1 MMTIGNTTALLRL
14 NMSQMDCDKIR
25 SIWKNSL
32 EFNGNKIISDSSSL
46 LQDFP
51 IAFID
56 NLS

>member
-1 MMTIGNTTALLRL
+1 MTIGNTTALLRL

-25 SIWKNSL
+25 WIWKNSL
-32 EFNGNKIISDSSSL
+32 EFNGNKITSDSSL